1 MFNNNP
7 LICVKHLRKLHVI
20 CAHSLLHAY
29 FNTFPEV
36 EFSPSSVDLL
46 IRIQTK
52 SCFFLPYYL
61 SHTKML
67 FLLLVFIASSI
78 LGSQGI
84 TRWHGVRTHNCTVL
98 LQLFSIVCVF
108 TLHKSSL
115 VCLGAKLKITWKVKF
130 GKWWKQRRRGTV
142 GRSKSLGTDPWRVC
156 WGWGAVGLF
165 LALCEVSSFQHRPK
179 ATKPGAPGLEAWAKL
194 ILRVSQQCK
203 VD

>member
-1 MFNNNP
+1 MEKTSYIPHNGILHTIYIHPTFYTTAASAACKVSVTWGSLGSPTPYLWFNVQQQSALQCVWHP

-67 FLLLVFIASSI
+67 FLLLVFITSST
-78 LGSQGI
+78 LGSQDADMAWGHTTAQSHSSYFPLCVYSHC
-84 TRWHGVRTHNCTVL
+84 TRAHWFAWG
-98 LQLFSIVCVF
+98 Q
-108 TLHKSSL
+108 SS
-115 VCLGAKLKITWKVKF
+115 
-130 GKWWKQRRRGTV
+130 
-142 GRSKSLGTDPWRVC
+142 
-156 WGWGAVGLF
+156 
-165 LALCEVSSFQHRPK
+165 E
-179 ATKPGAPGLEAWAKL
+179 
-194 ILRVSQQCK
+194 
-203 VD
+203 